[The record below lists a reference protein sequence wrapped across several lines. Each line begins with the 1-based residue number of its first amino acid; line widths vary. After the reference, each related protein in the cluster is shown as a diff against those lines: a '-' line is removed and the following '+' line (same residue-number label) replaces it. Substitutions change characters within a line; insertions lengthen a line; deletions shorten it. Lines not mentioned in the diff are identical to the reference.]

1 MHLEQVV
8 TPLVTNKSPV
18 LSSKDRLRLKI
29 KEEKEA
35 RQKDTSGSKW
45 KDYLSTISNY
55 TLSQKIASIND
66 ALRRQKSVGPVIDVE
81 MRLFRLHLEL
91 EVWLEESHRD
101 SDVIRD
107 RYTVSI
113 LKMIKDICQ
122 NKVLTLSAKQVLT
135 NVLTALGFEEYA
147 SQMFTAAKCLDDQ
160 RLGFSFI
167 KLLDSRTKSP
177 RYTFM
182 SITEHPVVWQLR
194 LFGDYMDRS
203 MDGSPDKRVSFEP
216 DAWQKKVL
224 DGIDNNKSLLVVG
237 Q

>member
-1 MHLEQVV
+1 L
-8 TPLVTNKSPV
+8 
-18 LSSKDRLRLKI
+18 
-29 KEEKEA
+29 
-35 RQKDTSGSKW
+35 KW

-55 TLSQKIASIND
+55 TLSQKIASIDD
-66 ALRRQKSVGPVIDVE
+66 AMRRQKPVGLVIDLE

-91 EVWLEESHRD
+91 EDWLEEPNRD

-107 RYTVSI
+107 RHTVSI
-113 LKMIKDICQ
+113 LKMVKDICQ

-135 NVLTALGFEEYA
+135 NVLTALGFKEYVT
-147 SQMFTAAKCLDDQ
+147 QMFTAATYLDDQ
-160 RLGFSFI
+160 RLSFSFL

-182 SITEHPVVWQLR
+182 SIAEHPVVWQLR

-203 MDGSPDKRVSFEP
+203 MDSSPDKRVSFEP

-224 DGIDNNKSLLVVG
+224 DGIDKNKSLLVVG
-237 Q
+237 P